1 MKSQSSEWQI
11 TKFVW
16 LNYSLNDWPST
27 MTIGING
34 INHSVG
40 MCFIAAGG
48 EGTRIEAGTNRY
60 PFMFQLPPNVP
71 SSFEG
76 EIGYVRYT
84 AEATMERPWK
94 FNHVTRS
101 AFTVISLVDLN
112 LEPPEFKVISVFSFL
127 CCKIF
132 GCSSKQDQ
140 DRDSDCH
147 DQDSK
152 PQDQDSENTAS
163 RRLQTRQCLEAS
175 PHCRHSTGWL
185 CEVPVLFLCS
195 CKFSISR
202 VSVI

>member
-1 MKSQSSEWQI
+1 
-11 TKFVW
+11 
-16 LNYSLNDWPST
+16 

-76 EIGYVRYT
+76 ERGYIRYT

-112 LEPPEFKVISVFSFL
+112 MVPLHYRVISQVYLLFSPYTLFIYGSFAER
-127 CCKIF
+127 K
-132 GCSSKQDQ
+132 SV
-140 DRDSDCH
+140 H
-147 DQDSK
+147 TY
-152 PQDQDSENTAS
+152 E
-163 RRLQTRQCLEAS
+163 
-175 PHCRHSTGWL
+175 
-185 CEVPVLFLCS
+185 PVLSLS
-195 CKFSISR
+195 LIH
-202 VSVI
+202 I